1 MFWYDSG
8 LAKKADPCNSQAP
21 LAADQPES
29 GTSQTPRL
37 KATPSRALM
46 HRTPA
51 VRLDFTVVVA
61 YIADLVLVTKADP
74 RNFKA
79 SCVATK
85 PLRGTEGMLPL
96 KTTPTRAKTRHT
108 PAV

>member
-8 LAKKADPCNSQAP
+8 LAKKADPRNSQAP
-21 LAADQPES
+21 LVADQPKS

-61 YIADLVLVTKADP
+61 YITVLVLVTKADP
-74 RNFKA
+74 RNFQA
-79 SCVATK
+79 SAVA
-85 PLRGTEGMLPL
+85 GTP
-96 KTTPTRAKTRHT
+96 P
-108 PAV
+108 